1 MAHIISF
8 PAQFPHASSQLP
20 LTLMTLDDWVL
31 VTITGVDRVNYLQG
45 QVTADVAA
53 MTAEQHIMTA
63 HCDPRGKMWSNLR
76 LFHREEGL
84 AFIERRSVL
93 DNQLKELKKYAVF
106 SKVNISLDTKA
117 VLLGVAGLTARET
130 LATLFSTLPNTKHP
144 VVQQGVTTLLHFT
157 QPTERFL
164 LVTDNFQA
172 QQWIEILR
180 SRTQF
185 NNSNQWMA
193 LDIQAGFPII
203 DEETSALLIPQAT
216 NIQALGGISFTKGCY
231 TGQETVARAQYRGA
245 NKRALYWLAGNAN
258 RVPLPGDDLEWQLSE
273 NSWRRTGT
281 VLSAVQLSD
290 GTLWIQAVLNNDFT
304 ENTNLRVRDD
314 NSSQL
319 RIQPLYP

>member
-8 PAQFPHASSQLP
+8 PAQIPHASSQLP

-76 LFHREEGL
+76 LFHREKGL

-144 VVQQGVTTLLHFT
+144 VVQQSITTLLHFT

-164 LVTDNFQA
+164 LVTDAFQA

-203 DEETSALLIPQAT
+203 DEKTSALFIPQAT
-216 NIQALGGISFTKGCY
+216 NIQTLGGISFTKGCY

-258 RVPLPGDDLEWQLSE
+258 RVPLPGDDLEWQLNE